1 MFRLLGVLLSVLFA
15 IATAIV
21 VWPQFFGV
29 EQIFPVAQLVA
40 VRGALLLGYIALA
53 ALSLL
58 FLLARPLRGFAAS
71 ILIISLLGAIAHGG
85 VLALRGIGPGELPEK
100 AEGSIRV
107 MTWNTNGEAV
117 SASDIA
123 AAIVEHDVDV
133 VSLPETSHSVG
144 REIAL
149 MLRESGHRMWVHHV
163 DFYPEVR
170 NGPQA
175 WQTTILISPELGDYS
190 VIDSSRDRTS
200 NTGQVPSAV
209 VMPVSGEGPTIVAVH
224 AVAPRPGAMEQW
236 RADLRWI
243 ADQCPAGEDVILAGD
258 FNATIDHT
266 ASLGTDAGDVGN
278 CVDAAVRTGAGHAG
292 TWPAE
297 APALLG
303 TPIDRVLASPNWI
316 AEGSLVFGED
326 SGSDHRAL
334 VVQLAPA
341 G

>member
-15 IATAIV
+15 IGTAII
-21 VWPQFFGV
+21 VWPQFFGM

-40 VRGALLLGYIALA
+40 VRGALVAGYLALA
-53 ALSLL
+53 LL
-58 FLLARPLRGFAAS
+58 MLFLLLARPLRGFAAS
-71 ILIISLLGAIAHGG
+71 IIIIALLGAIAHGG
-85 VLALRGIGPGELPEK
+85 VLFLRGTGPGALPEK
-100 AEGSIRV
+100 GEDSIRV

-117 SASDIA
+117 SAAEIA
-123 AAIVEHDVDV
+123 AAIVEHDADV
-133 VSLPETSHSVG
+133 VSLPETADSVG

-163 DFYPEVR
+163 NFYPDVT

-175 WQTTILISPELGDYS
+175 WQTTILISPALGDYS
-190 VIDSSRDRTS
+190 VIASSRDRTS

-209 VMPVSGEGPTIVAVH
+209 VMPVDGDGPTIVAVH
-224 AVAPRPGAMEQW
+224 AVAPRQGAMAQW

-278 CVDAAVRTGAGHAG
+278 CLDAASRTGTGQAG
-292 TWPAE
+292 TWPVSL
-297 APALLG
+297 PALVG
-303 TPIDRVLASPNWI
+303 APIDRVLATPNWS
-316 AEGSLVFGED
+316 AEGSLVFGGD
-326 SGSDHRAL
+326 LGSDHRAL